1 MKKIISTLIAFI
13 SYLVTGPRFY
23 AYALTS
29 PKPGVG
35 DFASFDTTK
44 RFPVGTVVSAYDPL
58 YGEGDFIYL
67 PGVASTAIGSLV
79 NYDTN
84 STSGAGA
91 TALVD
96 SDTAATM
103 RGPVAVA
110 MCANILTT
118 TWAWYQIRGAAV
130 IKAGTV
136 AANLPV
142 YATATAGSVDDAV
155 VANSKV
161 DGATFKT
168 ADGTPSAGFA
178 VVQLSFPCM
187 NGNVS

>member
-1 MKKIISTLIAFI
+1 MKKFTQRLVSLLL
-13 SYLVTGPRFY
+13 YLVTGPRFY
-23 AYALTS
+23 IWQLTS

-35 DFASFDTTK
+35 DFASFDTSK
-44 RFPVGTVVSAYDPL
+44 RFPVGTVVSAWDPL

-96 SDTAATM
+96 SDTAATC

-130 IKAGTV
+130 VKAGTV
-136 AANLPV
+136 AANALV
-142 YATATAGSVDDAV
+142 YATATGGSVDDAV
-155 VANSKV
+155 VATNKV
-161 DGATFKT
+161 DGALFKT

-178 VVQLSFPCM
+178 VVQIARPSM
-187 NGNVS
+187 NGNG